1 MNERIKPINL
11 VKKKIQLCKNPV
23 LITAN
28 THVKFMHS
36 QCQGQS
42 CSLQS
47 TPVQVSLTF
56 YAQPYTCFCFNFKS
70 QINIFAD
77 MQVTATCSMYVTD
90 INSDHQH
97 VDMPRFCTGVCAW
110 FKTAIEV
117 TWQHVVTLEEC
128 STVAQATKFYAVWPK
143 FCGSSV
149 WNLFHVTLLAL
160 KMLRSVLNVWKNV
173 ASLS

>member
-1 MNERIKPINL
+1 
-11 VKKKIQLCKNPV
+11 V

-47 TPVQVSLTF
+47 TTVQVSLTF
-56 YAQPYTCFCFNFKS
+56 YAWPYTCFCFNFKS

-77 MQVTATCSMYVTD
+77 MQVTATCSMYVTH
-90 INSDHQH
+90 INSNHQH
-97 VDMPRFCTGVCAW
+97 VDMSRFCTRLAGACAW

-117 TWQHVVTLEEC
+117 TWQHVVKLEER
-128 STVAQATKFYAVWPK
+128 STVAQATKFWPK
-143 FCGSSV
+143 MCGSSV
-149 WNLFHVTLLAL
+149 WNLLHVTIPAL
-160 KMLRSVLNVWKNV
+160 KILRSVLNVWKNV